1 MSLTDVSLTDTSR
14 TETASKP
21 APTDHPVHDLIE
33 RRWSPR
39 AFATAPVEE
48 EKLLSLL
55 EAARWAAS
63 SSNVQPWRFLVARHG
78 EASFQ
83 KLHDCLAGGN
93 QSWTENVPVL
103 LLSVVDTMF
112 PAKDDKPARDNPTA
126 KHDLGLAF
134 ANLTF
139 QATDLGLYVHAM
151 AGFDKEKTKEVF
163 GIPDPYEPVSVTAI
177 GYAAPGSSLSEE
189 LREREEAPRVR
200 KSLRDI
206 VFEGEWGRPA
216 GFL

>member
-1 MSLTDVSLTDTSR
+1 M
-14 TETASKP
+14 
-21 APTDHPVHDLIE
+21 
-33 RRWSPR
+33 
-39 AFATAPVEE
+39 
-48 EKLLSLL
+48 
-55 EAARWAAS
+55 
-63 SSNVQPWRFLVARHG
+63 QPWRFLVSRNG

-103 LLSVVDTMF
+103 LLSVADTMF

-139 QATDLGLYVHAM
+139 QATDLGLYVHVM
-151 AGFDKEKTKEVF
+151 AGFDKEKTKKVF

-177 GYAAPGSSLSEE
+177 GYRAPSSTLPKA
-189 LREREEAPRVR
+189 LREREEAPRSR
-200 KSLRDI
+200 KSLRET
-206 VFEGEWGRPA
+206 VFENDWGRPA
-216 GFL
+216 DFL

>member
-1 MSLTDVSLTDTSR
+1 MSQAAISQ
-14 TETASKP
+14 TETQAKP
-21 APTDHPVHDLIE
+21 TPTDHPVHELIE

-39 AFATAPVEE
+39 AFAATPVED
-48 EKLLSLL
+48 EKLQQLF

-63 SSNVQPWRFLVARHG
+63 SSNVQPWRFLVARNG

-103 LLSVVDTMF
+103 LLSVADTMF
-112 PAKDDKPARDNPTA
+112 PAKGDKPARDNPTA

-139 QATDLGLYVHAM
+139 QATDLGLHLHAM
-151 AGFDKEKTKEVF
+151 AGFDREKTKEVF

-177 GYAAPGSSLSEE
+177 GYLAPSSTLSEA
-189 LREREEAPRVR
+189 LREREETPRSR
-200 KSLRDI
+200 KSLRET
-206 VFEGEWGRPA
+206 VFENDWGRPA
-216 GFL
+216 EFL